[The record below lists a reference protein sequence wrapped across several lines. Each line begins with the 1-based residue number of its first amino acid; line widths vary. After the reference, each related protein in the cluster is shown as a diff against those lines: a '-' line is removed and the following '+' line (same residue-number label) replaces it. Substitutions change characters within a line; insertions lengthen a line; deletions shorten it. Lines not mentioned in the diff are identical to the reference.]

1 MIKLNRL
8 TDYGVVLMARL
19 AREEHRRETT
29 VLTAAQLSTDSGV
42 PLPTVAKILK
52 QLTAAG
58 LVVSQRGAS
67 GGYALSRPAEAIT
80 AADIIDILE
89 GPVLLTA
96 CVDGSGDECGVEA
109 LCPMR
114 GNWNKVNEAIR
125 HALTEVSLVDMATPV
140 LPFLDPSRPRP
151 GLDGTH

>member
-1 MIKLNRL
+1 
-8 TDYGVVLMARL
+8 GVVLMARL
-19 AREEHRRETT
+19 AREGDRSRSADS
-29 VLTAAQLSTDSGV
+29 VLTAGQLSSESGV

-58 LVVSQRGAS
+58 LVVSQRGAG
-67 GGYALSRPAEAIT
+67 GGYALSRSAEAIT
-80 AADIIDILE
+80 AADIIGVLE

-114 GNWNKVNEAIR
+114 GNWNKVNEAVR
-125 HALTEVSLVDMATPV
+125 HALEEVSLADMAAPV
-140 LPFLDPSRPRP
+140 LPFLAPNGPQAS
-151 GLDGTH
+151 LDGTA

>member
-19 AREEHRRETT
+19 AREEHRSEDT
-29 VLTAAQLSTDSGV
+29 VLTAGQLAAESGV
-42 PLPTVAKILK
+42 PAPTVAKILK

-58 LVVSQRGAS
+58 LVVSQRGAG
-67 GGYALSRPAEAIT
+67 GGYALSRSAEEIT
-80 AADIIDILE
+80 AADIIDVLE

-125 HALTEVSLVDMATPV
+125 HALTEVSLVDMAAPV
-140 LPFLDPSRPRP
+140 LPFLDPTRPRP
-151 GLDGTH
+151 GLSGAL